1 MKFCQHC
8 GKQLLDEAVICPVA
22 VAAVPAAAN
31 AAADEVNIGFVILS
45 VLIPLFGLIY
55 WAINA
60 KTYPK
65 RARACGIAAIIAFA
79 LASVSTLPMI
89 LTMVS

>member
-1 MKFCQHC
+1 MKLLFAPGC
-8 GKQLLDEAVICPVA
+8 GC
-22 VAAVPAAAN
+22 AVPAAAN